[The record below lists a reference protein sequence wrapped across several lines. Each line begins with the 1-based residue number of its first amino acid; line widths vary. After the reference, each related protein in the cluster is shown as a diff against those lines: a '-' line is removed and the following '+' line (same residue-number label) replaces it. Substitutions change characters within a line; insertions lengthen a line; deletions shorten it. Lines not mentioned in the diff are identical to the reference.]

1 MMNFK
6 KILGIFLVLLLA
18 FNFVACGNN
27 SGGGGDNTEK
37 KFTITWKNHDGSV
50 LEIDRNVERGTTPSY
65 NGTTPTKVATS
76 DYSYVFSGWS
86 PSVGVVSG
94 AQEYT
99 AQFTAILNTLNVS
112 INPSNWGK
120 YFSFSIKLNNVNRN
134 IYKSTI
140 QEQLSN
146 YYIPN
151 FVSTRTSYSTNVTVS
166 GYITVKIGYTTDD
179 YKNIQFKNYNVYF
192 THFLYEN
199 QGYYSTSVVSLYHNI
214 GTSTYSTISWV
225 VNVEAYLTN
234 MYGTISIY

>member
-6 KILGIFLVLLLA
+6 KILGIFLVLLLV

-27 SGGGGDNTEK
+27 SGGGGDNTE
-37 KFTITWKNHDGSV
+37 N
-50 LEIDRNVERGTTPSY
+50 
-65 NGTTPTKVATS
+65 
-76 DYSYVFSGWS
+76 
-86 PSVGVVSG
+86 
-94 AQEYT
+94 
-99 AQFTAILNTLNVS
+99 LNTLNVS

-140 QEQLSN
+140 QEQLSI

-214 GTSTYSTISWV
+214 GTPTYSTISWV